1 MWILDYLDDIE
12 SDLSAVHRVDD
23 MGSMPAG
30 RFVRL
35 VERLWHYPGAVR
47 SRVVEQVA
55 GGSGVPEVAGDDGLV
70 DLAEFGDVVE
80 FAEGG

>member
-1 MWILDYLDDIE
+1 MWILDHLDDIE
-12 SDLSAVHRVDD
+12 SDLSAIHRVDD

-35 VERLWHYPGAVR
+35 VERLWNYPGAIR
-47 SRVVEQVA
+47 SRVVEQHQTTVGQVTA
-55 GGSGVPEVAGDDGLV
+55 DGDGLV
-70 DLAEFGDVVE
+70 DLSEFGDVVE